1 MSDKNISYSALYF
14 ILVISS
20 YVPKALELNRISS
33 MSLPERSSHTQAPS
47 HKHPVTKISTD
58 TPCITPCPPCSAAP
72 RHFPATLYPAFNIA
86 SRDSLLHIL
95 YSPPFHPFNVVQV
108 GTREKHALPYSHF
121 FFLLVRESF

>member
-1 MSDKNISYSALYF
+1 MSGKNISYSALYF

-33 MSLPERSSHTQAPS
+33 MSLPERSSHTGPS
-47 HKHPVTKISTD
+47 HKHPITNISTD
-58 TPCITPCPPCSAAP
+58 TPVSPHALPTALLPS
-72 RHFPATLYPAFNIA
+72 HFPATLYPAFNIA

-108 GTREKHALPYSHF
+108 LEKNVPSLIPIS
-121 FFLLVRESF
+121 SFYL